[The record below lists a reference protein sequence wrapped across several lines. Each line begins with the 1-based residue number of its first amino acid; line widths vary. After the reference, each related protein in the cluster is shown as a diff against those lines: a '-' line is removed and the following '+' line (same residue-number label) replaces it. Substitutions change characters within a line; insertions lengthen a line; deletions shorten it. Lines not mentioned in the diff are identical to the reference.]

1 MKIFDRR
8 SIRLKGYD
16 YSRPGAYFVT
26 ICTENHQCLFGH
38 IVKGEM
44 VLNNCGEVV
53 EKYCLISENYFQNI
67 KFDVFV
73 TMPNHFHAIIKI
85 IDTNITRHNPVGRG
99 PPAQM

>member
-16 YSRPGAYFVT
+16 YSQPGSYFVT
-26 ICTENHQCLFGH
+26 ICTENRQCLFGN

-44 VLNNCGEVV
+44 VLNSWGRIV
-53 EKYCLISENYFQNI
+53 EKYCLITENHFQNI
-67 KFDVFV
+67 KFDIFV